1 MKVAHRTSQTGY
13 LLAHLRDN
21 CENNTRADNFFA
33 AQHRHTTST
42 TAKMEAQAA
51 TLLNTLKRPAAPSE
65 AKLNALNALK
75 SDIKHCRVPETA
87 QATIFECLRLAIAQ
101 QVSSTLALSAFST
114 LGHLIKRL
122 KIQDASGHAIS
133 QFAPRLFPA
142 LQDRLGD
149 LKEPIRSASSQALA
163 ELYPLLGQ
171 DVEHII
177 REEAIGGSNARAKE
191 AGMQWVV
198 RMHRDEAMPFKSYV
212 SDMVARLE
220 DADGNVR
227 EAGKAALIELFSNT
241 PDRAKTDLKRQLKA
255 HSVRH
260 SIQTQILSQIGAET
274 SASRPQTRDAPE
286 HDMNLAASTRSL
298 PAMDH
303 IAAFAASL
311 NSEAAQP
318 PPPEA
323 VPMDPIYVHSQR
335 EVDDTFRDMLP
346 HFEGKESEENWVL
359 RDRDVLKIRRLLKGN
374 APNEYHHAFMA
385 GIKSMVEGIL
395 KVANSLRTTMS
406 TNGSQCIQE
415 LARTLGPALD
425 PHVEI
430 LLQSFIKM
438 SAATKLLAAQNGR
451 VTSDCI
457 FQHCSYHVRLM
468 QHLWAAAQDK
478 NASTRQC
485 VPEWLKTILR
495 RQAGYK
501 QHFESSGGLDLAE
514 KCINKGLD
522 DAKPVVKEGMRSA
535 YWTFARIW
543 PERADKIMAGL
554 KDLAK
559 TALQKDPNNPNAS
572 LHTSQTAAAVPARS
586 AGSRMAVRELIAE
599 QRKAKAAGR
608 LPERPSSAMATLSPA
623 KPRSQPNLNSASRGP
638 SHLRAENR
646 NASVASNVSETPSES
661 KTSSS
666 KRSALM
672 SGPVRRPRRPETQR
686 PQTADPYAA
695 RRMLRPE
702 TPADAS
708 PPHSPPKDTAGSKA
722 SVPTSSA
729 VRNRAKT
736 GGNAVSPSGSPGKRQ
751 VPALSHAHPAPEH
764 MVDSRPT
771 SKGSLSSRG
780 EDLTT
785 VREDDFTM
793 VMPNSKGAVSAGRGA
808 FVPSHKRPGLGQT
821 MSVDSG
827 IPAAGDDDGFTMVV
841 PSVHASA
848 PRTRSPLAYRSPMKA
863 MFEEARDQLERSGSP
878 PREQLN
884 GIDEAIEAASK
895 RRDSPT
901 KSVTPQPE
909 EIQIYEDP
917 FSSDGP
923 EAPVDG
929 ERRVLGELQVNEN
942 VRVHSPTQSQGSSAS
957 PAGSPRHTLDA
968 RSPVPQTP
976 QDRAEVLRSKRLLA
990 SGIERIRN
998 KTLDAHGFRRVQD
1011 LARSHLDIW
1020 DGGKKYDELM
1030 IVLLEYLQTFEQDP
1044 RLTQPA
1050 HKASGL
1056 KAQALGLVRA
1066 LLTLQRKSA
1075 ASWHPKALVT
1085 VFACRKGVDVNSHI
1099 LSDLEKTV
1107 GDIVKQ
1113 AAPEPCIDASL
1124 DYLTLASGPA
1134 ARSIAMAINTL
1145 RQLLESARHRA
1156 VDLGPERKVRL
1167 TQAAA
1172 KYLDD
1177 ADAEVRKA
1185 DVELA
1190 SDLFELFGSSKAEF
1204 WSEFKGTDEGRLGL
1218 LTYYIARRGRAA
1230 AALAQ

>member
-1 MKVAHRTSQTGY
+1 
-13 LLAHLRDN
+13 
-21 CENNTRADNFFA
+21 
-33 AQHRHTTST
+33 
-42 TAKMEAQAA
+42 MEAQASS
-51 TLLNTLKRPAAPSE
+51 LLSTLKRPAAPSE

-122 KIQDASGHAIS
+122 KIQDAHGHAIS

-163 ELYPLLGQ
+163 ELYPLLGA
-171 DVEHII
+171 DVEQII
-177 REEAIGGSNARAKE
+177 CEEAIGGSNVRAKE

-198 RMHRDEAMPFKSYV
+198 KMHRDEAMPFKSYV

-227 EAGKAALIELFSNT
+227 ETGKTALIELFSNA
-241 PDRAKTDLKRQLKA
+241 PDRAKTDLKKQLKA

-260 SIQTQILSQIGAET
+260 SIQTQILSHIGAET
-274 SASRPQTRDAPE
+274 APSRPQTRDAPGME
-286 HDMNLAASTRSL
+286 ADLAASTRSL

-303 IAAFAASL
+303 VAAFADSI

-318 PPPEA
+318 PPPET
-323 VPMDPIYVHSQR
+323 VPMDPVYVHSQR
-335 EVDDTFRDMLP
+335 ELDDTFRDMLP
-346 HFEGKESEENWVL
+346 HFEGRESEENWIL

-374 APNEYHHAFMA
+374 APNEHHHAFMA
-385 GIKSMVEGIL
+385 GIKSTIEGIL

-406 TNGSQCIQE
+406 INGSQCIQE

-457 FQHCSYHVRLM
+457 FQNCSYHVRLM
-468 QHLWAAAQDK
+468 QHLWTAAQDK

-485 VPEWLKTILR
+485 VPEWLKTILK

-522 DAKPVVKEGMRSA
+522 DAKPAVKEGMRSA

-543 PERADKIMAGL
+543 PDRAEKIMASL

-572 LHTSQTAAAVPARS
+572 LHVSQTAAAVPARS

-608 LPERPSSAMATLSPA
+608 APERPSSAMASLSPA
-623 KPRSQPNLNSASRGP
+623 KPRSQNNLNSASRGP
-638 SHLRAENR
+638 SHLRAESR
-646 NASVASNVSETPSES
+646 IASTASNVSETPSES
-661 KTSSS
+661 KASSS

-672 SGPVRRPRRPETQR
+672 SGPVRRPRRPEIQR

-702 TPADAS
+702 TPADVS
-708 PPHSPPKDTAGSKA
+708 PANSPPKGTAGAKA
-722 SVPTSSA
+722 PVSTSSA
-729 VRNRAKT
+729 ARNRAKT
-736 GGNAVSPSGSPGKRQ
+736 AGNAVSPGGSPIKRGS
-751 VPALSHAHPAPEH
+751 PALSHAHPAPEH
-764 MVDSRPT
+764 LQESRPT

-780 EDLTT
+780 DDLTT

-793 VMPNSKGAVSAGRGA
+793 VIPNGKATVSTGRGA
-808 FVPSHKRPGLGQT
+808 FMPSHKRPALGQT

-827 IPAAGDDDGFTMVV
+827 IPAVAGDDDGFTMVV
-841 PSVHASA
+841 PSMHASVSRA
-848 PRTRSPLAYRSPMKA
+848 KSPLTYRSPMKA

-884 GIDEAIEAASK
+884 GIDEAIDAAHK
-895 RRDSPT
+895 RRDSPI
-901 KSVTPQPE
+901 KSTTPQPE

-917 FSSDGP
+917 FSSDAP
-923 EAPVDG
+923 EAPADG

-957 PAGSPRHTLDA
+957 PAGSPRHAPDA
-968 RSPVPQTP
+968 RSSMAQTP
-976 QDRAEVLRSKRLLA
+976 QDRAEVLRSRRLLG
-990 SGIERIRN
+990 SGIERIHT

-1011 LARSHLDIW
+1011 LAKSNLDIW

-1030 IVLLEYLQTFEQDP
+1030 AVLLEYLQTFDQDP
-1044 RLTQPA
+1044 RLTQPP
-1050 HKASGL
+1050 HKAVGL

-1066 LLTLQRKSA
+1066 LLMLQRKST

-1085 VFACRKGVDVNSHI
+1085 VFGCRKGVDANSHI
-1099 LSDLEKTV
+1099 LTDLEKTA
-1107 GDIVKQ
+1107 GDIVKH
-1113 AAPEPCIDASL
+1113 ATPDSCIDATL
-1124 DYLTLASGPA
+1124 DYLTVAGNNTTAA

-1145 RQLLESARHRA
+1145 RQLLESAKHRA

-1172 KYLDD
+1172 KHLDD

-1190 SDLFELFGSSKAEF
+1190 SDLYELFGSSKAEF

-1230 AALAQ
+1230 AAAATAQ